1 MGWGDE
7 VADVVVFCQRH
18 ARGLEDD
25 VKAGEEAETH
35 PEVRVEVHEFTIRRG
50 FYDTFM
56 KQMYLPVSAK
66 DAKYHII
73 IDDSFA
79 LNSNTYL

>member
-7 VADVVVFCQRH
+7 VVDVVVSGQRH
-18 ARGLEDD
+18 SRGLEDD
-25 VKAGEEAETH
+25 VEAGEETETH
-35 PEVRVEVHEFTIRRG
+35 PEVRVKVHEFAIRGG

-66 DAKYHII
+66 ESMYHIMF
-73 IDDSFA
+73 DDSFA
-79 LNSNTYL
+79 LNSNMY